1 MWQCWGLSSWAVPR
15 RHSSLPPALVALVA
29 AMLTPAAAWAHA
41 DLHPGGGLVAGFL
54 HPISGLDHVVAMV
67 AVGLWGAVLGPPALW
82 LLPLAFPPVMAL
94 GGLLALL
101 GMPLPGV
108 EVGIALSGLTMGLM
122 VLFELRPPLWLA
134 ALLVAIFAVFHGH
147 AHGAELPAGAHPLL
161 YSLAFVIATGLLHL
175 VGILLGEARRWPGGR
190 ALVRLAGAGVTLVG
204 LWFLERALA

>member
-1 MWQCWGLSSWAVPR
+1 MGQCWRPSSWAVLR

-29 AMLTPAAAWAHA
+29 LVAAVLAPAAAWAHA
-41 DLHPGGGLVAGFL
+41 DLHPGGGFVAGFF
-54 HPISGLDHVVAMV
+54 HPVTGLDHVVAMV
-67 AVGLWGAVLGPPALW
+67 AVGLWGAVLG
-82 LLPLAFPPVMAL
+82 
-94 GGLLALL
+94 GLLALL
-101 GMPLPGV
+101 GVPLPGV
-108 EVGIALSGLTMGLM
+108 EVGIALSGLVMGLM

-134 ALLVAIFAVFHGH
+134 ALLVATFAVFHGH

-190 ALVRLAGAGVTLVG
+190 ALVRLAGAGVALVG

>member
-1 MWQCWGLSSWAVPR
+1 MQGRLSP
-15 RHSSLPPALVALVA
+15 LPLGLVALVA
-29 AMLTPAAAWAHA
+29 AVLAPAAALAHA
-41 DLHPGGGLVAGFL
+41 EVHTGGGFVAGFL

-82 LLPLAFPPVMAL
+82 VLPLAFPPVMAL

-108 EVGIALSGLTMGLM
+108 EVGIALSGLVMGVM

-134 ALLVAIFAVFHGH
+134 ALIVASFAVFHGH
-147 AHGAELPAGAHPLL
+147 AHGAELPADANAML

-175 VGILLGEARRWPGGR
+175 VGILLGEARRWPAGR
-190 ALVRLAGAGVTLVG
+190 VLVRLAGAGVALVG
-204 LWFLERALA
+204 LWFLQRALG

>member
-1 MWQCWGLSSWAVPR
+1 MGQCWGPSRWSVQRRLSP
-15 RHSSLPPALVALVA
+15 LLPALAAALLA
-29 AMLTPAAAWAHA
+29 PTTAWAHA
-41 DLHPGGGLVAGFL
+41 DLHPGGGFAAGFL
-54 HPISGLDHVVAMV
+54 HPISGLDHLVAMV

-108 EVGIALSGLTMGLM
+108 EVGIALSGLVMGLL

-134 ALLVAIFAVFHGH
+134 ALIVATFAVFHGH
-147 AHGAELPAGAHPLL
+147 AHGTELPAGANALL

-190 ALVRLAGAGVTLVG
+190 ALVRLTGAGVALVG

>member
-1 MWQCWGLSSWAVPR
+1 VQRRLSP
-15 RHSSLPPALVALVA
+15 LPPALVALVA
-29 AMLTPAAAWAHA
+29 AVLAPAAAWAHA
-41 DLHPGGGLVAGFL
+41 ELHAGGGFVAGFL
-54 HPISGLDHVVAMV
+54 HPISGLDHLVAMV

-101 GMPLPGV
+101 RMPLPGV
-108 EVGIALSGLTMGLM
+108 EVGIALSGVVMGLM

-134 ALLVAIFAVFHGH
+134 ALIVASFAVFHGH
-147 AHGAELPAGAHPLL
+147 AHGAELPAGANALL

-175 VGILLGEARRWPGGR
+175 VGILLGEARRWPAGR
-190 ALVRLAGAGVTLVG
+190 VLVRLAGAGVALVG

>member
-1 MWQCWGLSSWAVPR
+1 MRQCWDPCLRSLPR
-15 RHSSLPPALVALVA
+15 RLSPLPPALVALVVA
-29 AMLTPAAAWAHA
+29 VLAPLAAWAHA
-41 DLHPGGGLVAGFL
+41 DPHPGGGFVAGFL

-101 GMPLPGV
+101 GVPLPGV
-108 EVGIALSGLTMGLM
+108 EVGIALSGVVMGLM

-134 ALLVAIFAVFHGH
+134 ALIVAGFAVFHGH
-147 AHGAELPAGAHPLL
+147 AHGAEVPAGAHALL

-190 ALVRLAGAGVTLVG
+190 ALVRGAGAGVALVG

>member
-1 MWQCWGLSSWAVPR
+1 M
-15 RHSSLPPALVALVA
+15 
-29 AMLTPAAAWAHA
+29 
-41 DLHPGGGLVAGFL
+41 AGFL

-101 GMPLPGV
+101 GMTLPGV
-108 EVGIALSGLTMGLM
+108 EVGIALSGLVMGLM

-134 ALLVAIFAVFHGH
+134 AVIVATFAVFHGH
-147 AHGAELPAGAHPLL
+147 AHGAELPADAHPLL

-175 VGILLGEARRWPGGR
+175 VGILLGEARHWPGGR
-190 ALVRLAGAGVTLVG
+190 VLVRLAGAGVALVG